1 MNFEVILFL
10 ISFVA
15 VLAGTALI
23 VDAVRR
29 VVHEVKGG
37 KS

>member
-1 MNFEVILFL
+1 MSFEVILLL

-29 VVHEVKGG
+29 VVHEVNGG